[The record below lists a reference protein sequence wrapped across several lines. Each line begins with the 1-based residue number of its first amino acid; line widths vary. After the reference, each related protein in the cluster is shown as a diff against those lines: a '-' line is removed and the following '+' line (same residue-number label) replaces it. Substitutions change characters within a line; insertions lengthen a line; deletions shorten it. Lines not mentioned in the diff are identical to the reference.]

1 MKVMNNLIFS
11 AALALSMIIATLNA
25 GWAQTLERVSVGALR
40 FTSSGPLFL
49 AKERGYFRDE
59 KLDVEIV
66 FFEAAPNIAVATA
79 SGELTFGVTA
89 LTAAFYNLAAE
100 DRLEII
106 AGQAQEKKGHVG
118 NSILVSKREYAAG
131 AQRLEDLFSKPFGL
145 TQFGSPSHYQL
156 GQLAAA
162 HGVSMDGVQIRAFQ
176 TLPNLVSAL
185 ASDQVTWAIIAPPIS
200 TQLIAKGAVVELSRY
215 ADYAG
220 YQFGAVFAGREVI
233 EKQPDMVRRFLR
245 AYRKGLK
252 DYSVLNSAKADDAT
266 AEARGTAA
274 LLAGYVYP
282 DEPAESAVGKILGSA
297 LYVEPDGEVDMEDIA
312 RQIDWYHE
320 QGLIK
325 AKPKVE
331 EVVNLDLLR

>member
-1 MKVMNNLIFS
+1 MNNLIFS
-11 AALALSMIIATLNA
+11 SALALSIVVATLNA
-25 GWAQTLERVSVGALR
+25 SWAQTLERISVGALR

-59 KLDVEIV
+59 DLDVEIV

-100 DRLEII
+100 NRLDIV

-118 NSILVSKREYAAG
+118 NSILVSKREYTAG
-131 AQRLEDLFSKPFGL
+131 TKRLEDLFSKPFGL

-162 HGVSMDGVQIRAFQ
+162 HGIPMEDIQIRAFQ

-185 ASDQVTWAIIAPPIS
+185 ANDQVSWAIIAPPIS
-200 TQLIAKGAVVELSRY
+200 TQLIEKGAVVELSRY
-215 ADYAG
+215 SDHSA
-220 YQFGAVFAGREVI
+220 YQFGAVFAGREVV
-233 EKQPDMVRRFLR
+233 EQQPDMIRRFLR
-245 AYRKGLK
+245 AYKKGLK
-252 DYSVLNSAKADDAT
+252 DYSVLNSGKGSEAST
-266 AEARGTAA
+266 EARVTAA
-274 LLAGYVYP
+274 FLASYVYP
-282 DEPAESAVGKILGSA
+282 DEPAERATGRILGSA
-297 LYVEPDGEVDMEDIA
+297 LYVEPDGEVDMEDIT
-312 RQIDWYHE
+312 RQIGWYYD

-325 AKPKVE
+325 AKPQAE
-331 EVVNLDLLR
+331 ELVNLDFLR